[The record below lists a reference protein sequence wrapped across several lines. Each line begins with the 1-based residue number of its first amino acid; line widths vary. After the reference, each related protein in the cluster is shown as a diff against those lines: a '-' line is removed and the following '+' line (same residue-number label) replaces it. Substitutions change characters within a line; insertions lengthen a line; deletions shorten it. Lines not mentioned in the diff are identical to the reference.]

1 MKPIA
6 YLLLIV
12 LNLHALSIHTFA
24 ENLVYCFEENGD
36 VNVESTV
43 DLGIGM
49 SSANEVHE
57 QESHEHKDSVFHQ
70 EEDSHKDVPVT
81 LLCSKDDRVNRFNQ
95 KRVVTDLHQAIY
107 LRSEITATSR
117 FIQKHTFI
125 PPDIE
130 DQETANRQTVVLLN

>member
-1 MKPIA
+1 M
-6 YLLLIV
+6 
-12 LNLHALSIHTFA
+12 
-24 ENLVYCFEENGD
+24 
-36 VNVESTV
+36 
-43 DLGIGM
+43 
-49 SSANEVHE
+49 
-57 QESHEHKDSVFHQ
+57 
-70 EEDSHKDVPVT
+70 
-81 LLCSKDDRVNRFNQ
+81 NRFNQ